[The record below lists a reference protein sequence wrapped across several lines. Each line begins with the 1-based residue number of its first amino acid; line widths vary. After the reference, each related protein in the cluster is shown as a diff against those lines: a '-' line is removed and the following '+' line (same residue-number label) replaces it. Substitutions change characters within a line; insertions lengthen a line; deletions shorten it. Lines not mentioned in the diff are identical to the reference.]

1 MENPMSEKT
10 IPEKLQVKPGR
21 VLKVIGQPPE
31 VTDRLANLPPYA
43 KFAGENEPADVLLV
57 FIKTMQEL
65 GGLLPFSSHL
75 LKPDGIAWLAYP
87 KKTSRVK
94 TDLNRD
100 IIWAYLL
107 TIGWTG
113 VSMISIDETWSGFR
127 LKQK

>member
-1 MENPMSEKT
+1 MSEKT

-21 VLKVIGQPPE
+21 VFRVVNQPAE
-31 VTDRLANLPPYA
+31 VAALLADLPPYA
-43 KFAGENEPADVLLV
+43 KLAGENEPADVLLV
-57 FIKTMQEL
+57 FIKSIKEL
-65 GGLLPFSSHL
+65 GGLLPFSSQI
-75 LKPDGIAWLAYP
+75 LKPDGITWLAYP

-107 TIGWTG
+107 TIDWTG
-113 VSMISIDETWSGFR
+113 VSMISIDDTWSGFR

>member
-1 MENPMSEKT
+1 MSEKT

-21 VLKVIGQPPE
+21 VLKVIDQPLE
-31 VTDRLANLPPYA
+31 IADLLADLPPYA
-43 KFAGENEPADVLLV
+43 KLAGENEPADVLLV
-57 FIKTMQEL
+57 FIKTMDEL
-65 GGLLPFSSHL
+65 GRLIPLSTPH
-75 LKPDGIAWLAYP
+75 LKPGGIAWLAYP
-87 KKTSRVK
+87 KKTSHMK

>member
-1 MENPMSEKT
+1 MSEKS

-21 VLKVIGQPPE
+21 VFKVISQPPE
-31 VTDRLANLPPYA
+31 VTELLADLPSFA

-57 FIKTMQEL
+57 FIKNMQEL
-65 GGLLPFSSHL
+65 GGLLPFDSQL
-75 LKPDGIAWLAYP
+75 LKPGGIAWLAYP

-100 IIWAYLL
+100 IIWAYLH
-107 TIGWTG
+107 TVGWTG
-113 VSMISIDETWSGFR
+113 VSMVSIDDTWSGFR

>member
-1 MENPMSEKT
+1 MSEKS

-21 VLKVIGQPPE
+21 FFRVIDQPPQVIE
-31 VTDRLANLPPYA
+31 LLSDLPPYA

-57 FIKTMQEL
+57 FITTMREL
-65 GGLLPFSSHL
+65 GGLLPFDSHL

-107 TIGWTG
+107 TVGWTG
-113 VSMISIDETWSGFR
+113 VSMISIDDTWSGFR

>member
-1 MENPMSEKT
+1 MSEKT

-21 VLKVIGQPPE
+21 VFKVIGQPPE
-31 VTDRLANLPPYA
+31 VIDLLSDLPAYA
-43 KFAGENEPADVLLV
+43 KFAGESEPADVLLV
-57 FIKTMQEL
+57 FIKTMEEL
-65 GGLLPFSSHL
+65 GRLIPFNTLHL
-75 LKPDGIAWLAYP
+75 KTGGIAWLAYP
-87 KKTSRVK
+87 KKTSRLK

-113 VSMISIDETWSGFR
+113 VSMIFIDETWSGFR

>member
-1 MENPMSEKT
+1 MSEKS

-21 VLKVIGQPPE
+21 IFKVIGQPLQVVE
-31 VTDRLANLPPYA
+31 VLSDLPPYA

-57 FIKTMQEL
+57 FIKNMQEL
-65 GGLLPFSSHL
+65 GGLLPFDSQL
-75 LKPDGIAWLAYP
+75 LKPGGIAWLAYP

-100 IIWAYLL
+100 IIWAYLH
-107 TIGWTG
+107 TVGWTG
-113 VSMISIDETWSGFR
+113 VSMVSIDDTWSGFR